1 MTKSGSSTLSSS
13 SKKQEGVGET
23 ISTVVYTLLIA
34 LVIRT
39 FLFEP
44 FNIPSGSMIPTLLVG
59 DYLFVSKYSYG
70 YSKHSVPF
78 SVIPFSGRIF
88 MTQPKRGDVIVFKLP
103 SDNKTDYI
111 KRLIGLPGDTV
122 RMQDGRLFIN
132 GQLIERVKQEDYVYR
147 DTEGNVRRPTLYKE
161 TLPGGVVHD
170 ILEEGDNRRLDN
182 TQEFLVPPD
191 HFFMMGDNRD
201 NSVDSRA
208 DVGFVPAENLVGR
221 AEFLFFST
229 DGSASIW
236 EVWKWPFAIRFS
248 RIFNG
253 ID

>member
-1 MTKSGSSTLSSS
+1 MSKSGSTTISGTA
-13 SKKQEGVGET
+13 KKQEGFGET
-23 ISTVVYTLLIA
+23 VRTVVYTLVVA

-39 FLFEP
+39 FMFEP

-78 SVIPFSGRIF
+78 SLIPFSGRIL
-88 MTQPKRGDVIVFKLP
+88 QSEPERGDVIVFKLP

-132 GQLIERVKQEDYVYR
+132 GQLIEREKVDEFVYR
-147 DTEGNVRRPTLYKE
+147 DTENNVRRPVRYKE
-161 TLPGGVVHD
+161 TLPGGKVHY
-170 ILEEGDNRRLDN
+170 ILEEGDSRGLDN
-182 TQEFLVPPD
+182 TREFLVPEG
-191 HFFMMGDNRD
+191 HYFMMGDNRD
-201 NSVDSRA
+201 NSIDSRA
-208 DVGFVPAENLVGR
+208 NVGFVPAENLVGR

-236 EVWKWPFAIRFS
+236 EVWGWPFAIRFNRLFS
-248 RIFNG
+248 G
-253 ID
+253 IN